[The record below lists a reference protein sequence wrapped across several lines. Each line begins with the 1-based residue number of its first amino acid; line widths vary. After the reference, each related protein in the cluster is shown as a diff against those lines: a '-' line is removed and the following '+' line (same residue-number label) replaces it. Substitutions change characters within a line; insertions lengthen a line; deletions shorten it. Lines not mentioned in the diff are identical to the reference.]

1 MSQRLLLKSSYIYRI
16 AAHLQLTVLE
26 YVLAL
31 NISEIVQYSVRTLG
45 AGHLTP

>member
-1 MSQRLLLKSSYIYRI
+1 MSQRLLLKSSYYYWI
-16 AAHLQLTVLE
+16 AAHLQLAMLE

-31 NISEIVQYSVRTLG
+31 NISEIVQDSVRTFG